1 MTHLEI
7 THQLDDDG
15 LRRVRLP
22 RTDLVQE
29 KDLGNNQ
36 FSLIDGPFKT
46 YKRTL
51 TVTSKPNKHLVTERF
66 DYELSIPWFGF
77 LFRWPVRH
85 ALRNRRDDGSTPFWA
100 PPDHLGQRATTI
112 FSTLCAIALLSGFLS
127 NAPAET
133 HTYAADEF
141 RVNQLS
147 QGFLGALIRVGTLLA
162 IGFAVLADRHGR
174 RRILAWAMAFGIASS
189 CAAALAP
196 SIEIFAICLVV
207 VRTCN
212 ATLAAIIV
220 VFALEELPAGSRAWG
235 LSVLGLSA
243 ALGAGFVVWAQPIAG
258 IAEWT
263 WRVIFLIP
271 LLMIPLIVGIIRRLP
286 ESRRF
291 INHATGLKLGN
302 YWRPL
307 ALLGGTYFLL
317 GLFLSPIDWF
327 RNEYLRDEHSF
338 SALEV
343 SLFVVTTATPGG
355 IGLYLAGRV
364 ADLRGRRIVVGVATV
379 IGLGFTTIFFNSSGV
394 LLWPLALAA
403 ITLASGLL
411 PAIGVYRA
419 EMFPTAVRARAA
431 TIVGAIG
438 VVGGSIGIVA
448 AGWMRVR
455 WGSFGPA
462 MTVLWVGPLIAA
474 LIVWKRFYEGTRQEL
489 ETLNPEDIEPRRSI

>member
-15 LRRVRLP
+15 LRRVRRP

-29 KDLGNNQ
+29 KDLGSNR
-36 FSLIDGPFKT
+36 FSLIDGPFKA

-51 TVTSKPNKHLVTERF
+51 TVTSEPNKHVVIERF

-77 LFRWPVRH
+77 LFHWPVRH
-85 ALRNRRDDGSTPFWA
+85 ALRNRRDDGSAPFWA

-147 QGFLGALIRVGTLLA
+147 QGLLGALIRVGTLLA

-174 RRILAWAMAFGIASS
+174 RRILAWAMAFGIAFS

-196 SIEIFAICLVV
+196 SIEIFAVCLVV
-207 VRTCN
+207 VRTSN
-212 ATLAAIIV
+212 ATLGAIIV

-243 ALGAGFVVWAQPIAG
+243 ALGAGFVVWAQPVADV
-258 IAEWT
+258 AEWS
-263 WRVIFLIP
+263 WRLIFLIP
-271 LLMIPLIVGIIRRLP
+271 VLMIPLIVGTVRRLP

-291 INHATGLKLGN
+291 INHVTGLKLSN

-327 RNEYLRDEHSF
+327 RNEYLRDEHGF
-338 SALEV
+338 SALDV

-355 IGLYLAGRV
+355 IGLYIAGRV

-379 IGLGFTTIFFNSSGV
+379 LGLGFTTIFFNSSGV

-448 AGWMRVR
+448 AGWMRLR

-474 LIVWKRFYEGTRQEL
+474 VIVWKRFYEGTRQEL
-489 ETLNPEDIEPRRSI
+489 ETLNPEDIEPLGC

>member
-1 MTHLEI
+1 MAHLEI
-7 THQLDDDG
+7 THHLDDQG
-15 LRRVRLP
+15 LRRVRSP

-29 KDLGNNQ
+29 KDLGNDQ
-36 FSLIDGPFKT
+36 FALIDGPFEA

-51 TVTSKPNKHLVTERF
+51 VVIPEASKYLVQERF

-85 ALRNRRDDGSTPFWA
+85 ALRNRRDDGSAPLWA

-127 NAPAET
+127 NAPAEM

-141 RVNQLS
+141 DVNQLS

-162 IGFAVLADRHGR
+162 IGFAVLADRYGR
-174 RRILAWAMAFGIASS
+174 RRILAWATGFGIAFS

-196 SIEIFAICLVV
+196 SIQIFAVCLVV
-207 VRTCN
+207 VRTSN
-212 ATLAAIIV
+212 ATLGAIIV

-243 ALGAGFVVWAQPIAG
+243 ALGAGFVVWAQPAAG
-258 IAEWT
+258 IAEWS
-263 WRVIFLIP
+263 WRLIFLIP
-271 LLMIPLIVGIIRRLP
+271 VLMIPLIVGTIRRLP

-291 INHATGLKLGN
+291 INHVTGLRLRN

-327 RNEYLRDEHSF
+327 RNEYLRDEHDF
-338 SALEV
+338 SALDV

-355 IGLYLAGRV
+355 IGLYIAGRV
-364 ADLRGRRIVVGVATV
+364 ADLRGRRIVVIVATV
-379 IGLGFTTIFFNSSGV
+379 LGLGFTTIFFNSSGA

-411 PAIGVYRA
+411 PAVGVYRA
-419 EMFPTAVRARAA
+419 EMFPTAIRARAA

-448 AGWMRVR
+448 AGWMRLR

-462 MTVLWVGPLIAA
+462 ITVLWVGPLIAGI
-474 LIVWKRFYEGTRQEL
+474 IVWKRFYEGTRKEL
-489 ETLNPEDIEPRRSI
+489 ETLNPEDIGPLGC